1 MAIVITPGAQ
11 APGRIDDVSTQRKQ
25 NQMISNVITVCHG
38 NLCRSPMAAAMLRQR
53 AEGLH
58 VRSAGL
64 AAVVGQPPEA
74 EAIAA
79 MSEIGI
85 DIRTHRATQ
94 LTRQLADDA
103 ELILTMTSAQTRS
116 LESLYPP
123 MRGRIFSIRG
133 FDDVDIDD
141 PIGLPL
147 SRFRQCRD
155 VLTRGID
162 YWVRR
167 LGNLNDLQDR
177 SHERAVS
184 REISIAG
191 GEQ

>member
-1 MAIVITPGAQ
+1 
-11 APGRIDDVSTQRKQ
+11 
-25 NQMISNVITVCHG
+25 MISKVLTVCHG

-53 AEGLH
+53 VHGLQI
-58 VRSAGL
+58 RSAGL
-64 AAVVGQPPEA
+64 TAVVGEPAEA

-85 DIRTHRATQ
+85 DIHAHRATQ

-103 ELILTMTSAQTRS
+103 DLILTMTSAQARS
-116 LESLYPP
+116 LEALYPP
-123 MRGRIFSIRG
+123 MRGRVFAIRG

-147 SRFRQCRD
+147 SEFRQCRD
-155 VLTRGID
+155 ALARGID
-162 YWVRR
+162 YWAGR
-167 LGNLNDLQDR
+167 LANQRVPHGWADGHV
-177 SHERAVS
+177 SSGAVS
-184 REISIAG
+184 FAG

>member
-1 MAIVITPGAQ
+1 
-11 APGRIDDVSTQRKQ
+11 
-25 NQMISNVITVCHG
+25 
-38 NLCRSPMAAAMLRQR
+38 MAAAMLRQR

-167 LGNLNDLQDR
+167 LGDLNDLQGR

-184 REISIAG
+184 REISFAG